1 MASERRVVSQ
11 QLLWVLELNW
21 QFVILIALT
30 LLDPGRSE
38 FGQFMDYLS
47 FTSLSFF
54 LSPIY
59 SFFSNP
65 LALTPFH
72 SPLLLWLCF
81 SSVILSLQRTDILL
95 GRDFHYLRSGA
106 IYQRMGSS
114 HLLLLTESLFLYWV
128 LHSSIP
134 TFLALSRPMTSLKTC
149 SHTGPSSF
157 PGIHSFT
164 DESLCAH
171 SRPLL
176 PSRATF

>member
-1 MASERRVVSQ
+1 MARARSREINSWTIC
-11 QLLWVLELNW
+11 LLPL
-21 QFVILIALT
+21 
-30 LLDPGRSE
+30 
-38 FGQFMDYLS
+38 
-47 FTSLSFF
+47 F

-134 TFLALSRPMTSLKTC
+134 PFLALSRPMTSLKTC

>member
-30 LLDPGRSE
+30 LLHPGRSE
-38 FGQFMDYLS
+38 FGQGEVPGNQFMDYLS
-47 FTSLSFF
+47 FTSLSF
-54 LSPIY
+54 P
-59 SFFSNP
+59 NP

-134 TFLALSRPMTSLKTC
+134 PFLALSRPMTSLKTC